1 MYVANYYI
9 GRDYTPGEIVPDTLP
24 AETLKRLLDAGAI
37 REVKPAPITVP
48 ITMRTDIPPIPPEAE
63 ETVPEAEEE
72 EADEDEEEAFEE
84 AEAPEI
90 DVMDG
95 LVSAEPAETP
105 KRKTAAKGGRRK

>member
-37 REVKPAPITVP
+37 RLVTPAPIPVP
-48 ITMRTDIPPIPPEAE
+48 ITRRTDFQQEAE
-63 ETVPEAEEE
+63 EDAPEENEE
-72 EADEDEEEAFEE
+72 EEEAFEE

-95 LVSAEPAETP
+95 LVSSEPAETP

>member
-24 AETLKRLLDAGAI
+24 AEMLKRLLDAGAI

-48 ITMRTDIPPIPPEAE
+48 ITMRTDIPPIPQEEAE
-63 ETVPEAEEE
+63 EAEEAAP
-72 EADEDEEEAFEE
+72 EADEDEEETFEE

-95 LVSAEPAETP
+95 LVSSEPAEPPT
-105 KRKTAAKGGRRK
+105 RKTAAKGGRRK

>member
-24 AETLKRLLDAGAI
+24 DETLKRLLDAGAI
-37 REVKPAPITVP
+37 REVTPAPIPVP
-48 ITMRTDIPPIPPEAE
+48 IIPRTDFPQEAEEDAPEAE
-63 ETVPEAEEE
+63 ENAPEENEEE
-72 EADEDEEEAFEE
+72 EDEFEE

-95 LVSAEPAETP
+95 LVSSEPAETP

>member
-9 GRDYTPGEIVPDTLP
+9 GRDYTPGEIVTDTLP
-24 AETLKRLLDAGAI
+24 AEMLERLLEAGAI
-37 REVKPAPITVP
+37 REVAPAPITVP
-48 ITMRTDIPPIPPEAE
+48 ITARTDIPPVAE
-63 ETVPEAEEE
+63 EDAP
-72 EADEDEEEAFEE
+72 EADEEEEEAFEE

-95 LVSAEPAETP
+95 LVSPAAETP

>member
-1 MYVANYYI
+1 MYVANFYI

-24 AETLKRLLDAGAI
+24 AETLQRLLDAGAI
-37 REVKPAPITVP
+37 REVTPAPITVP
-48 ITMRTDIPPIPPEAE
+48 IVARTAFPGESAETAPEAE
-63 ETVPEAEEE
+63 EAVP

-84 AEAPEI
+84 AETPEI

-95 LVSAEPAETP
+95 LVSSEPAETP

>member
-1 MYVANYYI
+1 MYVANFYI

-24 AETLKRLLDAGAI
+24 AETLQRLLDAGAI
-37 REVKPAPITVP
+37 REVAPAPIPVP

-63 ETVPEAEEE
+63 EAVPEVDEEE
-72 EADEDEEEAFEE
+72 EETFEE

-95 LVSAEPAETP
+95 LVSAEPAETS

>member
-24 AETLKRLLDAGAI
+24 AETLQRLLDAGAI
-37 REVKPAPITVP
+37 REVAPAPITVP

-63 ETVPEAEEE
+63 EAVP

-95 LVSAEPAETP
+95 LVSDEPAETT

>member
-24 AETLKRLLDAGAI
+24 AETLQRLLDAGAI
-37 REVKPAPITVP
+37 REITPAPITVP
-48 ITMRTDIPPIPPEAE
+48 ITMRTDIPPIPQE
-63 ETVPEAEEE
+63 EEE
-72 EADEDEEEAFEE
+72 EAAPEVDEEEEETFEE

-95 LVSAEPAETP
+95 LVSSEPAETP

>member
-37 REVKPAPITVP
+37 RLVTPAPIPVP
-48 ITMRTDIPPIPPEAE
+48 ITRRTDFQPEAE
-63 ETVPEAEEE
+63 EDAPEAEENAPE
-72 EADEDEEEAFEE
+72 ENEEEEDEFEE

-95 LVSAEPAETP
+95 LVSSEPAETP

>member
-1 MYVANYYI
+1 MYVANFYI

-24 AETLKRLLDAGAI
+24 AETLQRLLDAGAI
-37 REVKPAPITVP
+37 REVAPAPITVP

-63 ETVPEAEEE
+63 EAVP

-95 LVSAEPAETP
+95 LISAEPAETP
-105 KRKTAAKGGRRK
+105 KPKTAAKGGRRK

>member
-24 AETLKRLLDAGAI
+24 AEMLQRLLDAGAI
-37 REVKPAPITVP
+37 REVKPAPVTVP

-63 ETVPEAEEE
+63 EAVPEAE
-72 EADEDEEEAFEE
+72 EDEEEAFEE

-95 LVSAEPAETP
+95 LVSSEPAETP

>member
-24 AETLKRLLDAGAI
+24 AEMLERLLDAGAI
-37 REVKPAPITVP
+37 RLVTPAPIPVP
-48 ITMRTDIPPIPPEAE
+48 ITRRTDFQQEAEEDAPEAE
-63 ETVPEAEEE
+63 KDAPEENEEE
-72 EADEDEEEAFEE
+72 EDEFEE

>member
-1 MYVANYYI
+1 MYVANFYI

-37 REVKPAPITVP
+37 REVTPAPVP
-48 ITMRTDIPPIPPEAE
+48 ITPRTDFQQEAEEDAPEAE
-63 ETVPEAEEE
+63 EDAPEENEEE
-72 EADEDEEEAFEE
+72 EDEFEE